1 VLVILDVKGAA
12 WCPSILNG
20 LKACGCP
27 KNLYNLT
34 KSYFSQQTAVLSTN
48 SIRMEGAV
56 IKVYPQGSRCCPGLW
71 NNLYNSLLNL
81 KLTTPTKAVAFAD
94 DLILAVRGKRA
105 CEAEKFWNWKLS
117 KITAWSKSNKIKFN
131 REN

>member
-1 VLVILDVKGAA
+1 
-12 WCPSILNG
+12 
-20 LKACGCP
+20 
-27 KNLYNLT
+27 
-34 KSYFSQQTAVLSTN
+34 
-48 SIRMEGAV
+48 MEGAV
-56 IKVYPQGSRCCPGLW
+56 SKVCPQGSRCCPGFW

-117 KITAWSKSNKIKFN
+117 KITAWSKSKIRFNKEKTKVMLISRRKRKETKEIKVY
-131 REN
+131 